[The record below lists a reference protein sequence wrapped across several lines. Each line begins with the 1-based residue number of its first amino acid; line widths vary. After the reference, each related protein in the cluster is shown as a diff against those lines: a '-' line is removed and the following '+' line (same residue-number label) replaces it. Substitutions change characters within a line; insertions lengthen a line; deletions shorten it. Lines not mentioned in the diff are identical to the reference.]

1 MIMRFKLMMFLSVFL
16 FSAQWAKTQN
26 YYEHYQ
32 DGLVVFQL
40 KLDAKRILSKDQ
52 WVEFKNYPLFTD
64 FLSAYDIVEVKQ
76 LHPDLDDE
84 LLNRTYQI
92 RISDFTKVDDLVKKL
107 GTHSTIEYAELK
119 ALHYSTF
126 TPNDPHYGSTTQWG
140 LFKIQAG
147 DAWDMSLGNSNVVVA
162 ATDDA
167 MELTHPDLQNVFVT
181 GRNMQDNSSNPSP
194 CGTNDGA
201 HGTHVSGIIGAQTN
215 NSVGVASIGAGVS
228 VMPVKIG
235 DCSNG
240 GLPYGYEGLAWAANN
255 GADVIN
261 MSWGSPSGGNY
272 GQNIINN
279 AWNQGVILVAA
290 AGNDGNTSQ
299 LFPAAYNNVIAV
311 ANTTQSDL
319 KASSSQYGT
328 WIDISAPGTQIRS
341 TVPGSAYANMSGT
354 SMASPMVAGLLG
366 LMKSYAP
373 TATRTQ
379 LIDCLLSSADAMPNS
394 SHYNNGQMGSGR
406 INAHQALLC
415 LSSYNNN
422 LDVALEEIISPSG
435 GHCSGSFT
443 PEVVIKNYGST
454 TLTSATISYNWG
466 AAPQTYNW
474 SGNLTTGQTATIT
487 LPTVSLA
494 DGSYVFTATTS
505 SPNGQADENTS
516 NDTQT
521 TNFSIDNSGEPVT
534 LTVNTDCWGDET
546 TWEIRDNSNNLV
558 ASGGPYATVVGGTSN
573 TYSLCLTQDCYTFTI
588 FDTYGDG
595 MSGAQYQACSVN
607 GYYEMLDVNGGVLF
621 EMTAPNGNFGSS
633 SEHQFC
639 VGGQS
644 NTYDAGISAI
654 TSPTALVCSPTIS
667 PVVVLRNYGDATL
680 TSVDIVYEIGGTQQ
694 TYNWS
699 GSLATGQTQT
709 VNLPAIA
716 VGAGQTLTVSTQNP
730 NGNTDENP
738 SNDEEQRS
746 LIIQTTA
753 ASIPFTENFE
763 SGAAGW
769 LVSNPDGDI
778 TWTLAT
784 IGGTTPG
791 NTAMK
796 MDFFN
801 YQNGGGQRDGL
812 LSPKI
817 SLNGLSSA
825 DLYFE
830 HAFRRYNQN
839 SNDSLFVY
847 ISTDCGDTWT
857 RVFQGAEDGTGAFA
871 TQTTTTTEFTPS
883 AAIDWCLVPIN
894 QQTTGA
900 SCFTINLDAFVGNDI
915 FVMFEAYKGSN
926 RGNNLYID
934 NINIQGVSSGNTS
947 TPNFTADLNQICA
960 GGTVQFTDASTDNP
974 TAWNWTF
981 PGGNPATSTAQN
993 PYVTYNTSGTY
1004 DVILE
1009 VTNQKG
1015 TQTHT
1020 FTNEITVTSSP
1031 IVTATASETTIC
1043 EGESIVL
1050 TANGAN
1056 TYTWDNGLGSGNTH
1070 TVSPTTTTTY
1080 EVVGTT
1086 GLCSRTESITIN
1098 VHPEPNVTLTA
1109 SNTTICTG
1117 GSTVLTASGA
1127 NDYTWDNGLGN
1138 GSTHTVSP
1146 TSTTTYEVTGTI
1158 GSCTATTSITVTVGN
1173 NITVSASTSEQIV
1186 CPGESVE
1193 LSATGADVY
1202 VWDNGLGSGS
1212 THTVYPT
1219 TTTTYQVAG
1228 TTGNCSGSAYVTVLV
1243 APTPVTPVISQNGN
1257 ELSVNLQT
1265 GETAEWFLGGVSV
1278 GTGSSIVITSD
1289 GNYEVVVTNADGC
1302 SSSTS
1307 GNFQVDTSSLAK
1319 NELEESFHVY
1329 PNPTEN
1335 IVTISWS
1342 GANRVKGVQL
1352 YDAQGRIIQNQIV
1365 YDEEGIELDLTRYQT
1380 GVYIV
1385 RLETENGVYSKKVT
1399 KR

>member
-1 MIMRFKLMMFLSVFL
+1 MKIRILHLVLVFFIGL
-16 FSAQWAKTQN
+16 QTLNAQT
-26 YYEHYQ
+26 YYRDYQ

-40 KLDAKRILSKDQ
+40 KPDVRKIPSTNQK
-52 WVEFKNYPLFTD
+52 VD
-64 FLSAYDIVEVKQ
+64 FRKFPIFANLLADYDIVEVKQ

-92 RISDFTKVDDLVKKL
+92 QISDFSKVDDLAKVMNV
-107 GTHSTIEYAELK
+107 HPDVEYAELK
-119 ALHYSTF
+119 ALHYSTY
-126 TPNDPHYGSTTQWG
+126 TPNDPGYSQNNQWG
-140 LFKIQAG
+140 LFQIQAA
-147 DAWDMSLGNSNVVVA
+147 DAWDISLGSSNIVVA
-162 ATDDA
+162 ITDDA
-167 MELTHPDLQNVFVT
+167 MQMNHPDLQNVFVA
-181 GRNMQDNSSNPSP
+181 GRDMHEDDNDPSP
-194 CGTNDGA
+194 CGTNDGF
-201 HGTHVSGIIGAQTN
+201 HGTHVSGTAGAQTN
-215 NSVGVASIGAGVS
+215 NGVGLASIGAGIS
-228 VMPVKIG
+228 LMPVKIG
-235 DCSNG
+235 NCSNQ

-255 GADVIN
+255 GADIIN
-261 MSWGSPSGGNY
+261 MSWGSASGGQY

-290 AGNDGNTSQ
+290 AGNDGNSS
-299 LFPAAYNNVIAV
+299 LLYPAAYDNVISV
-311 ANTTQSDL
+311 ANTRNNDT
-319 KASSSQYGT
+319 KAPTSQYGST
-328 WIDISAPGTQIRS
+328 IDIAAPGTNILS
-341 TVPGSAYANMSGT
+341 TAPTSTYENASGT
-354 SMASPMVAGLLG
+354 SMASPLVSGLLG
-366 LMKSYAP
+366 LMKSFAP
-373 TATRTQ
+373 SASRQ
-379 LIDCLLSSADAMPNS
+379 DLIDCLLNTADPMTS
-394 SHYNNGQMGSGR
+394 DQYYNNGQLGNGR
-406 INAHQALLC
+406 INAYQAMLC
-415 LSSYNNN
+415 LMSYTNEY
-422 LDVALEEIISPSG
+422 DVAIGEIIMPNNTV
-435 GHCSGSFT
+435 CSGSFT
-443 PEVVIKNYGST
+443 PQIEIKNLGSI
-454 TLTSATISYNWG
+454 TLTSATITYDWG
-466 AAPQTYNW
+466 GATQTYNW
-474 SGNLTTGQTATIT
+474 SGNLLSGQSEVVN
-487 LPTVSLA
+487 LPSVSLTN
-494 DGSYVFTATTS
+494 GNYVFTAS
-505 SPNGQADENTS
+505 VSAPNGQTDENPSNNSATS
-516 NDTQT
+516 NFVIN
-521 TNFSIDNSGEPVT
+521 TNGEEVT
-534 LTVNTDCWGDET
+534 LNVTVDCWGEDT
-546 TWEIRDNSNNLV
+546 TWEIRDDNNNVV
-558 ASGGPYATVVGGTSN
+558 ASGGPYGGQAGGTLN
-573 TYSLCLTQDCYTFTI
+573 TYTFCLPPGCYSFTI
-588 FDTYGDG
+588 FDQYGDG
-595 MSGAQYQACSVN
+595 LSGAQYQGCSTN
-607 GYYEMLDVNGGVLF
+607 GNF
-621 EMTAPNGNFGSS
+621 EMFDELGNLLFQMQETNGNFGSS
-633 SEHQFC
+633 STHDFC
-639 VGGQS
+639 ISS
-644 NTYDAGISAI
+644 NVVNDAGVNAI
-654 TSPTALVCSPTIS
+654 VSPSGIVCSSDILPEVEIK
-667 PVVVLRNYGDATL
+667 NYGSATL
-680 TSVDIVYEIGGTQQ
+680 TSVDIVYDIGGNQQ
-694 TYNWS
+694 TYNWT
-699 GSLATGQTQT
+699 GSLNTGQTQLVT
-709 VNLPAIA
+709 LPIIS
-716 VGAGQTLTVSTQNP
+716 VGTGQVLTVQTQNP
-730 NGNTDENP
+730 NGNADENP
-738 SNDEEQRS
+738 TNDQKQVS
-746 LIIQTTA
+746 LVLQVTA
-753 ASIPFTENFE
+753 ASLPFVEDFEN
-763 SGAAGW
+763 SAVGW
-769 LVSNPDGDI
+769 MVSNPDGAT

-784 IGGTTPG
+784 VGGTTPG
-791 NTAMK
+791 STAAK
-796 MDFFN
+796 MNFFG
-801 YQNGGGQRDGL
+801 YQNGGGQRDRL
-812 LSPKI
+812 ISPKI
-817 SLNGLSSA
+817 SLNGYSSA
-825 DLYFE
+825 EMYFE
-830 HAFRRYNQN
+830 HAFRRYNQT
-839 SNDSLFVY
+839 SSDSLIIYV
-847 ISTDCGDTWT
+847 SANCGASWT
-857 RVFQGAEDGTGAFA
+857 RVFQATENGSGTFA
-871 TQTTTTTEFTPS
+871 TQTTSTAEFTPS
-883 AAIDWCLVPIN
+883 TNTDWCIAPIN
-894 QQTTGA
+894 QQTSGA
-900 SCFTINLDAFVGNDI
+900 SCFTINLDAFVGNEI
-915 FVMFEAYKGSN
+915 MVMFEAYKGGS

-934 NINIQGVSSGNTS
+934 NINITGISTGNLP
-947 TPNFTADLNQICA
+947 TPNFTVDANQTCEGSGI
-960 GGTVQFTDASTDNP
+960 QFTDASTENP
-974 TAWNWTF
+974 TSWNWTF
-981 PGGNPATSTAQN
+981 PGGSPATSTSQN
-993 PYVTYNTSGTY
+993 PYVTYNTSGMY

-1009 VTNQKG
+1009 VTNQNG

-1086 GLCSRTESITIN
+1086 GLCSSTESITIN

-1243 APTPVTPVISQNGN
+1243 APTPVTPVIAQNGN

-1265 GETAEWFLGGVSV
+1265 GETVEWFLGGVSV

>member
-1 MIMRFKLMMFLSVFL
+1 MQM
-16 FSAQWAKTQN
+16 N
-26 YYEHYQ
+26 
-32 DGLVVFQL
+32 
-40 KLDAKRILSKDQ
+40 
-52 WVEFKNYPLFTD
+52 
-64 FLSAYDIVEVKQ
+64 
-76 LHPDLDDE
+76 
-84 LLNRTYQI
+84 
-92 RISDFTKVDDLVKKL
+92 
-107 GTHSTIEYAELK
+107 
-119 ALHYSTF
+119 
-126 TPNDPHYGSTTQWG
+126 
-140 LFKIQAG
+140 
-147 DAWDMSLGNSNVVVA
+147 
-162 ATDDA
+162 
-167 MELTHPDLQNVFVT
+167 HPDLQNVFVA
-181 GRNMQDNSSNPSP
+181 GRDMHDNDNDPSP
-194 CGTNDGA
+194 CGTNDGF
-201 HGTHVSGIIGAQTN
+201 HGTYVSGTAGAQTN
-215 NSVGVASIGAGVS
+215 NGVGLASIGAGIS
-228 VMPVKIG
+228 LMPVKIG
-235 DCSNG
+235 NCSNQ
-240 GLPYGYEGLAWAANN
+240 GLPYGYEGVVWAADN
-255 GADVIN
+255 GADIIN
-261 MSWGSPSGGNY
+261 MSWGSSSGGNY
-272 GQNIINN
+272 GQNVINY

-290 AGNDGNTSQ
+290 AGNDGNSSP
-299 LFPAAYNNVIAV
+299 LYPAAYNNVISV
-311 ANTTQSDL
+311 ANSTQNDR
-319 KASSSQYGT
+319 KANSSQYGNT
-328 WIDISAPGTQIRS
+328 IDIAAPGTNILS
-341 TVPGSAYANMSGT
+341 TVPTSTYGNASGT
-354 SMASPMVAGLLG
+354 SMASPLVAGMLG
-366 LMKSYAP
+366 LMKSYVP
-373 TATRTQ
+373 TATNQQ
-379 LIDCLLSSADAMPNS
+379 LIDCLLNTADPMPNDT
-394 SHYNNGQMGSGR
+394 YFNNGWLGSGR
-406 INAHQALLC
+406 LNAHEAMLC
-415 LSSYNNN
+415 MMSYSNEY
-422 LDVALEEIISPSG
+422 DVAIGEIIMPNNTV
-435 GHCSGSFT
+435 CSGSFT
-443 PEVVIKNYGST
+443 PQIEIKNLGSI
-454 TLTSATISYNWG
+454 TLTSATITYDWG
-466 AAPQTYNW
+466 GATQTYNW
-474 SGNLTTGQTATIT
+474 SGSLSSGQTDLVT
-487 LPTVSLA
+487 LPAISLTN
-494 DGSYVFTATTS
+494 GNYVFTATVS
-505 SPNGQADENTS
+505 SPNGQADENPS
-516 NDTQT
+516 NNNAT
-521 TNFSIDNSGEPVT
+521 TNFVINTNGEEVT
-534 LTVNTDCWGDET
+534 LNVTVDCWGEDT
-546 TWEIRDNSNNLV
+546 TWEIKDDNNNVV
-558 ASGGPYATVVGGTSN
+558 ASGGPYGGQAGGTLN
-573 TYSLCLTQDCYTFTI
+573 TYTFCLPPGCYSFTI
-588 FDTYGDG
+588 FDQYGDG
-595 MSGAQYQACSVN
+595 LSGAQYQGCSTN
-607 GYYEMLDVNGGVLF
+607 GNF
-621 EMTAPNGNFGSS
+621 EMFDELGNLLFQMQETNGNFGSS
-633 SEHQFC
+633 STHDFC
-639 VGGQS
+639 ISS
-644 NTYDAGISAI
+644 NVVNDAGVNAI
-654 TSPTALVCSPTIS
+654 VSLTGIVCSSDILPEVEIK
-667 PVVVLRNYGDATL
+667 NYGSATL
-680 TSVDIVYEIGGTQQ
+680 TSVDIVYDIGGNQQ
-694 TYNWS
+694 TYNWT
-699 GSLATGQTQT
+699 GSLNTGQTQLVT
-709 VNLPAIA
+709 LPIIS
-716 VGAGQTLTVSTQNP
+716 VGTGQVLTVQTQNP
-730 NGNTDENP
+730 NGNADENP
-738 SNDEEQRS
+738 TNDQKQVS
-746 LIIQTTA
+746 LVLQVTA
-753 ASIPFTENFE
+753 ASLPFVEDFEN
-763 SGAAGW
+763 SAVGW
-769 LVSNPDGDI
+769 MVSNPDGAT

-784 IGGTTPG
+784 VGGTTPG
-791 NTAMK
+791 STAAK
-796 MDFFN
+796 MNFFG

-812 LSPKI
+812 ISPKI
-817 SLNGLSSA
+817 SLNGYSSA
-825 DLYFE
+825 EMYFE
-830 HAFRRYNQN
+830 HAFRRYNQT
-839 SNDSLFVY
+839 SSDSLIIYV
-847 ISTDCGDTWT
+847 SANCGASWT
-857 RVFQGAEDGTGAFA
+857 RVFQATENGSGTFA
-871 TQTTTTTEFTPS
+871 TQTTSTAEFTPS
-883 AAIDWCLVPIN
+883 TNTDWCIAPIN
-894 QQTTGA
+894 QQTPGA
-900 SCFTINLDAFVGNDI
+900 SCFTINLDAFVGNEI
-915 FVMFEAYKGSN
+915 MVMFEAYKGGS

-934 NINIQGVSSGNTS
+934 NINITGVAAGNTPE
-947 TPNFTADLNQICA
+947 PNFTTDVNQICE
-960 GGTVQFTDASTDNP
+960 GDGVQFTDASTENP
-974 TAWNWTF
+974 TSWNWTF
-981 PGGNPATSTAQN
+981 PGGSPATSTSQN

-1009 VTNQKG
+1009 VTNQNG

-1086 GLCSRTESITIN
+1086 GLCSSTESITIN

>member
-1 MIMRFKLMMFLSVFL
+1 MKIRTLHLVLVFFIGL
-16 FSAQWAKTQN
+16 QTLNAQT
-26 YYEHYQ
+26 YYRDYQ

-40 KLDAKRILSKDQ
+40 KPDVRKIPSTNQK
-52 WVEFKNYPLFTD
+52 VD
-64 FLSAYDIVEVKQ
+64 FRKFPIFANLLADYDIVEVKH

-92 RISDFTKVDDLVKKL
+92 QISDFSKVDDLAKVMNV
-107 GTHSTIEYAELK
+107 HPDVEYAELK
-119 ALHYSTF
+119 ALHYSTY
-126 TPNDPHYGSTTQWG
+126 TPNDPGYSQNDQWG
-140 LFKIQAG
+140 LFQIQAA
-147 DAWDMSLGNSNVVVA
+147 DAWDISLGSSNIVVA
-162 ATDDA
+162 ITDDA
-167 MELTHPDLQNVFVT
+167 MQMNHPDLQNVFVA
-181 GRNMQDNSSNPSP
+181 GRDMHGNDNDPSP
-194 CGTNDGA
+194 CGTNDGF
-201 HGTHVSGIIGAQTN
+201 HGTHVSGTAGAQTN
-215 NSVGVASIGAGVS
+215 NGVGLASIGAGIS
-228 VMPVKIG
+228 LMPVKIG
-235 DCSNG
+235 NCSNQ
-240 GLPYGYEGLAWAANN
+240 GLPYGYEGVVWAANN
-255 GADVIN
+255 GADIIN
-261 MSWGSPSGGNY
+261 MSWGSSSGGNY
-272 GQNIINN
+272 GQNVINN

-290 AGNDGNTSQ
+290 AGNDGNNSP
-299 LFPAAYNNVIAV
+299 LYPAAYNNVISV
-311 ANTTQSDL
+311 ANTRNNDT
-319 KASSSQYGT
+319 KAPSSQYGST
-328 WIDISAPGTQIRS
+328 IDIAAPGTNILS
-341 TVPGSAYANMSGT
+341 TVPTSSYDYASGT
-354 SMASPMVAGLLG
+354 SMASPLVSGLLG
-366 LMKSYAP
+366 LMKSFAP
-373 TATRTQ
+373 SASRQ
-379 LIDCLLSSADAMPNS
+379 DLIDCLLNTADPMPS
-394 SHYNNGQMGSGR
+394 DQYYNNGQLGSGR
-406 INAHQALLC
+406 INAYQAMLC
-415 LSSYNNN
+415 LMSYTNEY
-422 LDVALEEIISPSG
+422 DVAIGEIIMPNNTV
-435 GHCSGSFT
+435 CSGSFT
-443 PEVVIKNYGST
+443 PQIEIKNLGSI
-454 TLTSATISYNWG
+454 TLTSATITYDWG
-466 AAPQTYNW
+466 GATKTYNW
-474 SGNLTTGQTATIT
+474 SGSLSSGQTDLVT
-487 LPTVSLA
+487 LPAISLTN
-494 DGSYVFTATTS
+494 GNYVFTATVS
-505 SPNGQADENTS
+505 SPNGQADENPSNNSATS
-516 NDTQT
+516 NFVIN
-521 TNFSIDNSGEPVT
+521 TNGEEVT
-534 LTVNTDCWGDET
+534 LNVTVDCWGEET
-546 TWEIRDNSNNLV
+546 TWEIKDDNNNVV
-558 ASGGPYATVVGGTSN
+558 ASGGPYEGQAGGTLN
-573 TYSLCLTQDCYTFTI
+573 TYTFCLPPGCYSFTI
-588 FDTYGDG
+588 FDQYGDG
-595 MSGAQYQACSVN
+595 LSGAQYQTCSTN
-607 GYYEMLDVNGGVLF
+607 GNF
-621 EMTAPNGNFGSS
+621 EMFDELGNLLFQMQETNGNFGSS
-633 SEHQFC
+633 STHDFC
-639 VGGQS
+639 ISS
-644 NTYDAGISAI
+644 NVVNDAGVNAI
-654 TSPTALVCSPTIS
+654 VSPTGIVCSSDILPEVEIK
-667 PVVVLRNYGDATL
+667 NYGSATL
-680 TSVDIVYEIGGTQQ
+680 TSVDIVYDIGGNQQ
-694 TYNWS
+694 TYNWT
-699 GSLATGQTQT
+699 GSLNTGQTQLVT
-709 VNLPAIA
+709 LPIIS
-716 VGAGQTLTVSTQNP
+716 VGTGQVLTVQTQNP
-730 NGNTDENP
+730 NGNADENP
-738 SNDEEQRS
+738 TNDQKQVS
-746 LIIQTTA
+746 LVLQVTA
-753 ASIPFTENFE
+753 ASLPFVEDFEN
-763 SGAAGW
+763 SAVGW
-769 LVSNPDGDI
+769 MVSNPDGAT

-784 IGGTTPG
+784 VGGTTPG
-791 NTAMK
+791 STAAK
-796 MDFFN
+796 MNFFG
-801 YQNGGGQRDGL
+801 YQDGGGQRDRL
-812 LSPKI
+812 ISPKI
-817 SLNGLSSA
+817 SLNGYSSA
-825 DLYFE
+825 EMYFE
-830 HAFRRYNQN
+830 HAFRRYNQT
-839 SNDSLFVY
+839 SSDSLIIYV
-847 ISTDCGDTWT
+847 SANCGASWT
-857 RVFQGAEDGTGAFA
+857 RVFQATENGSGTFA
-871 TQTTTTTEFTPS
+871 TQTTSTAEFTPS
-883 AAIDWCLVPIN
+883 TNTDWCIAPIN
-894 QQTTGA
+894 QQTPGA
-900 SCFTINLDAFVGNDI
+900 SCFTINLDAFVGNEI
-915 FVMFEAYKGSN
+915 MVMFEAYKGGS

-934 NINIQGVSSGNTS
+934 NINITGVAAGNTPE
-947 TPNFTADLNQICA
+947 PNFTTDVNQICE
-960 GGTVQFTDASTDNP
+960 GDGVQFTDASTENP
-974 TAWNWTF
+974 TSWNWTF
-981 PGGNPATSTAQN
+981 PGGSPATSTSQN

-1009 VTNQKG
+1009 VTNQNG

-1086 GLCSRTESITIN
+1086 GLCSSTESITIN